1 MLLPRDRR
9 GLERDN
15 HAASPAAAQPSLS
28 AVLPSA
34 SQQLLLLPSEH
45 LGAVR
50 TLTRVQRQPRSGAV
64 HPRAFHTS
72 VSSLSKPARAGRC
85 AKPPCPTPGHNQPK
99 TWHQLSL
106 GRKTST
112 RHPFSRPFTTAPPPR
127 AGISP
132 RCARS
137 SPVLAAACPHSSRRA
152 RPALPPPTSPPRRGP
167 ACLAGASAVCCLPA
181 RAMAK
186 PRPSPGRAG
195 QRGPAREEGEGL
207 RGRLLHGL
215 LGFCSL
221 LKPRSTGR
229 TGRTRWG
236 PVDHGGPLGTALCI
250 NSPSQVWGEG
260 AFCSTPVF
268 RNKL

>member
-1 MLLPRDRR
+1 M
-9 GLERDN
+9 
-15 HAASPAAAQPSLS
+15 
-28 AVLPSA
+28 
-34 SQQLLLLPSEH
+34 
-45 LGAVR
+45 
-50 TLTRVQRQPRSGAV
+50 

-72 VSSLSKPARAGRC
+72 VSSLSKPARAGQC
-85 AKPPCPTPGHNQPK
+85 AKPPCPTPGHIQPN

-132 RCARS
+132 RCARG

-152 RPALPPPTSPPRRGP
+152 RPVLPLPSSPCPRVPGGCHRRLLPPCSGHGK
-167 ACLAGASAVCCLPA
+167 A
-181 RAMAK
+181 
-186 PRPSPGRAG
+186 PSQPGQGRAG

-207 RGRLLHGL
+207 RGRLL

-221 LKPRSTGR
+221 LKPRS

-236 PVDHGGPLGTALCI
+236 PVDHGGPLGTALHH
-250 NSPSQVWGEG
+250 SSVH
-260 AFCSTPVF
+260 
-268 RNKL
+268 